1 MTSPN
6 VIPADAVLVAI
17 DIAKA
22 CNEVLIEAPSRK
34 RRRRLSVLNNR
45 AEHDRL
51 VEVLQTYGRS
61 VICAFEATGN
71 YHRPV
76 AWRLSGIAIRKVT
89 RVGHT
94 SSTRSAGLPIGN
106 RGLGN
111 PKFSIWKLAA

>member
-6 VIPADAVLVAI
+6 AIHAYAVLVAI
-17 DIAKA
+17 DIDKA

-76 AWRLSGIAIRKVT
+76 AWRLAEAGFEVVIR
-89 RVGHT
+89 H
-94 SSTRSAGLPIGN
+94 A
-106 RGLGN
+106 
-111 PKFSIWKLAA
+111 KLALTQLR